1 MRNDRKVIVIIS
13 DGMDDADTKAPGT
26 VVFARKQNG
35 ALYTILVPSGAQ
47 LYVGPSSRGVEL
59 GAFLCSVGSGTIC

>member
-13 DGMDDADTKAPGT
+13 DGMDDAYTKAPGT

-47 LYVGPSSRGVEL
+47 LYVAPSSGGVNSEL
-59 GAFLCSVGSGTIC
+59 FSVQ